1 MSDSLV
7 SLTEAARRLTEAG
20 DKVDRSTLSRYVRQ
34 HAADLRPASRG
45 KETVVEFDR
54 LAAHRRS
61 NSRITDAGAFDEDV
75 EFGIERALKTRGER
89 LRIDLD
95 LGERTGVLTVV
106 REVENA
112 AHAAVGAMR
121 NALSN
126 AAGDT
131 SETIAKVLGI
141 EASIV
146 RPHIR
151 AYERLALTAFVRG
164 LTENKVIRDQD
175 LDQAPD
181 EDDPDGRGA

>member
-34 HAADLRPASRG
+34 HAAELHPASRG
-45 KETVVEFDR
+45 KETVVDFDR
-54 LAAHRRS
+54 LAAHRRA
-61 NSRITDAGAFDEDV
+61 NTRITDTAPFDTDV

-89 LRIDLD
+89 LRIELD
-95 LGERTGVLTVV
+95 LGERQGVLTVV

-131 SETIAKVLGI
+131 SEAIAKALGI
-141 EASIV
+141 EAATV
-146 RPHIR
+146 RPLIR
-151 AYERLALTAFVRG
+151 TYERLALTAFVRG
-164 LTENKVIRDQD
+164 LTENKVIRDGE
-175 LDQAPD
+175 LDQAL
-181 EDDPDGRGA
+181 DDAADGRGA